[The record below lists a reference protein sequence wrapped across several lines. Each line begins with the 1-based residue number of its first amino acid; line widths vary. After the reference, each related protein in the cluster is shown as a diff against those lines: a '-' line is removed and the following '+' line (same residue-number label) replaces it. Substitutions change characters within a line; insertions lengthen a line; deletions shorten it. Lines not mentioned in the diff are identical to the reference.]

1 MRSHPAVACLLL
13 ATAALMPGSQAGAQ
27 AQYPAKRITLV
38 VPFGAGGSNDIL
50 ARAIG
55 QKLSESWRVPVIV
68 ENVAGASGALGT
80 ARVAKADPDGH
91 TLLILSSTYTI
102 NSAVQPVLPYDP
114 KTSFS
119 AVAMLGK
126 APMML
131 AVSKQLAVKNAQELI
146 DLARAKPDGLNYGSA
161 GLGSVNHMAMELLK
175 SLAKLDIKHVPYRA
189 GNVAVSDLVAGHL
202 DMFIG
207 SLPQMIE
214 LVRAD
219 TATGIAV
226 TGTERSHAVPDLP
239 TLASAVPGYELEQW
253 WGIVVP
259 AGTSTAVIG
268 ALNSEL
274 NRILDTAEIKT
285 FMSHEG
291 AHPTPSSP
299 EAFAQHLAAE
309 LQRWNEVV
317 KANGIKPE

>member
-1 MRSHPAVACLLL
+1 MKPRRALAGVLL
-13 ATAALMPGSQAGAQ
+13 ASLMAASSDAAL
-27 AQYPAKRITLV
+27 AQYPSKRITLV

-55 QKLSESWRVPVIV
+55 QKLSESWQVPVII
-68 ENVAGASGALGT
+68 ENVAGASGSLGA
-80 ARVAKADPDGH
+80 ARVAKAEPDGH

-119 AVAMLGK
+119 AAAMLGK

-131 AVSKQLAVKNAQELI
+131 AVSKQLPAKDAPQLLA
-146 DLARAKPDGLNYGSA
+146 LARAKPGSLNYGSA
-161 GLGSVNHMAMELLK
+161 GIGSVNHMAMELLK
-175 SLAKLDIKHVPYRA
+175 SLAQLDIKHVPYRA

-202 DMFIG
+202 DMFVG

-214 LVRAD
+214 LVRAN

-226 TGTERSHAVPDLP
+226 TGTERSQAVPDLP
-239 TLASAVPGYELEQW
+239 TLAQSGVPAYELEQW

-259 AGTSTAVIG
+259 AGTPSAVIT
-268 ALNSEL
+268 ALNGEL

-285 FMSHEG
+285 FMTREG
-291 AHPTPSSP
+291 AHPTPTSP
-299 EAFAQHLAAE
+299 AAFADHLAAE
-309 LQRWNEVV
+309 LRRWNEVV
-317 KANGIKPE
+317 TSNGIKPE

>member
-1 MRSHPAVACLLL
+1 MS
-13 ATAALMPGSQAGAQ
+13 GSQAGAQ

-146 DLARAKPDGLNYGSA
+146 DLARARPDGLNYGSA

-202 DMFIG
+202 HMFIG

-239 TLASAVPGYELEQW
+239 TLASVVPGYELEQW